1 MKQLIVKKTF
11 SYNGVR
17 YIPGDEVFMPE
28 KHAKIFMAIGKLTRV
43 EKFEPV
49 APPSPPAKEP
59 TKEEPAKEPEKET
72 GGPEPEPEPEKEEKP
87 KPKPKRSYKRR
98 DMTAT
103 KDEE

>member
-28 KHAKIFMAIGKLTRV
+28 KHAKIFMTIGKLTQV
-43 EKFEPV
+43 EKLE
-49 APPSPPAKEP
+49 PPSSP
-59 TKEEPAKEPEKET
+59 TKEEPEKEMEGT
-72 GGPEPEPEPEKEEKP
+72 EPEPETEEKP
-87 KPKPKRSYKRR
+87 KLKWTYKRR